1 MASFFEKK
9 IDTIVRNR
17 LLQHI
22 LFWTLSFLVL
32 INILKVSASL
42 QFIDAIYTL
51 IFMVCIAP
59 TVYVN
64 LLFLIPAFMAKRKF
78 VIYGLLLALAIVAGI
93 GFYFL
98 MFNVLIDYI
107 LPGYYFIAY
116 YDFFDILLFLS
127 VFLLLTTLLKLAR
140 AWFKL
145 QKIENETTQINLD
158 ALKAQ
163 VNPHFL
169 FNTLSSIYALARK
182 KSDQTPGVIMKLSE
196 ILRYMLY
203 ETGVEKIAIEKEIG
217 IINNIIEIHKVR
229 LENLIDIEFKID
241 GNTSGVFI
249 APLILIPFVENSF
262 KHGKPNEEKKF
273 YVKIGLIIDKK
284 LIRFSISNSKNKQED
299 EKSKEGKKGIGLKNV
314 SKRLQLLYKGKH
326 TLKIED
332 EANEFRVEL
341 ALKRKGIL

>member
-1 MASFFEKK
+1 MVSNFEKK
-9 IDTIVRNR
+9 LDTIIRNR

-22 LFWTLSFLVL
+22 MFWALSFLVL

-64 LLFLIPAFMAKRKF
+64 LLLLIPAFMAKRKF
-78 VIYGLLLALAIVAGI
+78 LIYGFLIAIAIVAGI
-93 GFYFL
+93 GYYFL
-98 MFNVLIDYI
+98 MFNILIDYI
-107 LPGYYFIAY
+107 LPNYYFIAY

-145 QKIENETTQINLD
+145 KRIENETTQVSLN
-158 ALKAQ
+158 ALKNQ

-169 FNTLSSIYALARK
+169 FNTLSSIYALSRK
-182 KSDQTPGVIMKLSE
+182 KAEETPDVIMKLSE

-217 IINNIIEIHKVR
+217 IINNIIEIHRVR
-229 LENLIDIEFKID
+229 SAGAINIDFNISGE
-241 GNTSGVFI
+241 TSGVFI

-262 KHGKPNEEKKF
+262 KHGKPNQDKHF
-273 YVKIGLIIDKK
+273 YVKLDLQIVKK
-284 LIRFSISNSKNKQED
+284 YILFTISNSKNNQIVEKAKD
-299 EKSKEGKKGIGLKNV
+299 EKKGIGLKNV
-314 SKRLQLLYKGKH
+314 SKRLKLLYKGKH

-332 EANEFRVEL
+332 GTNEFRVEL
-341 ALKRKGIL
+341 SLKRSIL